1 MNSKRARRVAAH
13 GALHEVKRGAGF
25 RSHKLCTELG
35 VPLDPFLSF
44 ERFHM
49 SAPTFAPHPHA
60 GLSAVTYLFERSAG
74 ALVSR
79 ESSGE
84 TRRIVPGAVRW
95 MEAARGM
102 MHEES
107 PEERGKDCHGLQVL
121 VNLAATDKRA
131 APRVFHREPHEI
143 PEARPGAGARV
154 RVICGDAFGV
164 ASSLAPRTPV
174 TLLDVFLAPGVAIA
188 HPVPEEHIAFVLAL
202 DGAGE
207 VGPEEEAA
215 RLEQGTAAALVGCGS
230 EIAVRAGGEGFHLI
244 VAAGAPLREQV
255 TLEGPFSMTSPEEI
269 ADAWARHAAG
279 EMGYLTRIGT
289 PPLGRSVADGS
300 FSTGAEVESSRSTC
314 RRIVASTMGPS
325 MSAKWLPMQVR
336 GPALKGR

>member
-1 MNSKRARRVAAH
+1 MISTCERPRRVAAH
-13 GALHEVKRGAGF
+13 AALHDVRRGAGF

-49 SAPTFAPHPHA
+49 STPTFAPHPHA

-74 ALVSR
+74 ALISR

-84 TRRIVPGAVRW
+84 TRRILPGAVRW

-107 PEERGKDCHGLQVL
+107 PEERGVECHGLQIL
-121 VNLAATDKRA
+121 VNLAAADKRA
-131 APRVFHREPHEI
+131 APRIFHREPHEI
-143 PEARPGAGARV
+143 PEARPMRGVRV
-154 RVICGDAFGV
+154 RVIAGAAFDAV
-164 ASSLAPRTPV
+164 STVDPRTRV
-174 TLLDVFLAPGVAIA
+174 TLLDVFLAPGASFA
-188 HPVPEEHIAFVLAL
+188 HLIPDDHVAFVLGL

-207 VGPEEEAA
+207 VGPQEEPA
-215 RLEQGTAAALVGCGS
+215 RLVQGTAAALVGSGP
-230 EIAVRAGGEGFHLI
+230 EVLGRAGGDGFHFLL
-244 VAAGAPLREQV
+244 ATGAPLREPV

-279 EMGYLTRIGT
+279 EMGYLTRDEPLRGGAPGPT
-289 PPLGRSVADGS
+289 PR
-300 FSTGAEVESSRSTC
+300 
-314 RRIVASTMGPS
+314 
-325 MSAKWLPMQVR
+325 
-336 GPALKGR
+336 